1 MGSKKVPYD
10 EVLSGR
16 VTARDKQLMKES
28 GYRLRDAVGF
38 FLAHSVSPKK
48 KLLVEKHLVTER
60 IEEINE
66 EIENLKLDLISEEMK
81 LEEINNELGIVEL
94 NGKEYSYDVYQAV
107 DMIVERFSK
116 TSYDLETYFQT
127 NRLLVENQAAINKI
141 EVDELKELVK
151 EKLCKQV

>member
-38 FLAHSVSPKK
+38 FLTHSVSPKK

-60 IEEINE
+60 IEELND

-81 LEEINNELGIVEL
+81 LEKINNELGIVEL

-107 DMIVERFSK
+107 DMIVERFSR
-116 TSYDLETYFQT
+116 TSYNLETYFQT

-151 EKLCKQV
+151 EKVCKQV